1 MRHTAQLVHALFEL
15 MQELNARLN
24 TSFIISPTAMTVAAH
39 MQRQLSMVDGLLS
52 ESRISSDIS
61 PDSRLLWKQEQLP
74 PRLGQP

>member
-52 ESRISSDIS
+52 E
-61 PDSRLLWKQEQLP
+61 
-74 PRLGQP
+74 